1 MEQGAEILCQ
11 YRSHCF
17 WTRPASANITP
28 ASAPHLPLLPHQ
40 QLLANGMYWAECSCY
55 KSMSL
60 NSQASYRDRQ
70 MQASY
75 LLDSANALVCSV
87 FLNSA
92 NGKVPALL
100 LSAFRNCSAAAM
112 LVRCKSMQLSHAVS
126 LTQEVCFQTSCFVL
140 QTISCGSRIAG
151 YQFCEVLR
159 SKFVNVLRLQLD
171 SKPPLMDNL
180 MCK

>member
-1 MEQGAEILCQ
+1 MEHGAQILCQ
-11 YRSHCF
+11 YRSHC

-28 ASAPHLPLLPHQ
+28 ASAPHLPLLSHQ
-40 QLLANGMYWAECSCY
+40 QLLVNGVYWAECSCY

-60 NSQASYRDRQ
+60 IAQALYRDRQ

-100 LSAFRNCSAAAM
+100 LSAFRNCSAAAV
-112 LVRCKSMQLSHAVS
+112 LVRCKSMQRNLRSVQLSHAVS
-126 LTQEVCFQTSCFVL
+126 LTQEVCF
-140 QTISCGSRIAG
+140 
-151 YQFCEVLR
+151 
-159 SKFVNVLRLQLD
+159 
-171 SKPPLMDNL
+171 
-180 MCK
+180 